1 MKIKSSIRSKILI
14 LLGSMF
20 FLFILNNLWGI
31 INLKKLDSSINKIMK
46 SNYNSI
52 VAVQNMSLILER
64 QDSLQLSYIFTKDKN
79 YIDKFYKNR

>member
-52 VAVQNMSLILER
+52 VAVQNMS
-64 QDSLQLSYIFTKDKN
+64 
-79 YIDKFYKNR
+79 